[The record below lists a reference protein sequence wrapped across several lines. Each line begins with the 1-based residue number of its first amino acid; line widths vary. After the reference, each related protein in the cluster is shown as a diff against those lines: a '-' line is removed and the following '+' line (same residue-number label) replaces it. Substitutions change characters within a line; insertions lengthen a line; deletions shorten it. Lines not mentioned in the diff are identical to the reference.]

1 MAPRYVRIRLPEI
14 PSGLPGNL
22 IGLAGLILVAVA
34 VGALAGNWWWTALV
48 GGAICVVL
56 SWLAGAPAET
66 SEAKPAGAQVRSL
79 PTPAGAKTG

>member
-48 GGAICVVL
+48 GGGFCVVL
-56 SWLAGAPAET
+56 SWLSGSAEQAEQKQAPAGAPPVRLAA
-66 SEAKPAGAQVRSL
+66 AKSG
-79 PTPAGAKTG
+79 